1 MQLIER
7 LSDTSP
13 PAFGAVVAGSSFV
26 VYTAAYAVAHAA
38 GVVETGVAD
47 AVWRGAVIAVVLG
60 AVLAWDKGQRDTSGD
75 SNDGDG

>member
-47 AVWRGAVIAVVLG
+47 AVWRGAVIGQSVLG
-60 AVLAWDKGQRDTSGD
+60 AGRLAWDKGRARHFGRQ
-75 SNDGDG
+75 